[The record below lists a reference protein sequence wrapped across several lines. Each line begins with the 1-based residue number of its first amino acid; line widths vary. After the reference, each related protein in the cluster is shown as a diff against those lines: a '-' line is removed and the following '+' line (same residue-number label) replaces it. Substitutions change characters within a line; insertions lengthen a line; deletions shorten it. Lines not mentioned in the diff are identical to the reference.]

1 MATEHLMYLA
11 APGPAEE
18 VAATVLRDGQEGG
31 LIASEVTVASV
42 MGEGIN
48 LGSGLRVRISHVQPD
63 PKDPVVAD
71 MQIVPNTLF
80 YFRLHNLEDRERQ
93 TDEVVWLAL
102 DALIRFPGDAVL
114 TFQLEVIWLLRR
126 GDQLW
131 LHTEPNFWTP
141 ERLQMVPMPYLQ
153 AAMHFP
159 D

>member
-1 MATEHLMYLA
+1 MYLA
-11 APGPAEE
+11 APGRADD
-18 VAATVLRDGQEGG
+18 VATTVLHDAQEGG
-31 LIASEVTVASV
+31 LIARDITIDRV
-42 MGEGIN
+42 MGDGIK
-48 LGSGLRVRISHVQPD
+48 LESGLRLRISSVEPAAD
-63 PKDPVVAD
+63 DPVFED

-80 YFRLHNLEDRERQ
+80 YFRLHNLEDRDRQ

-126 GDQLW
+126 GGQMW

-141 ERLQMVPMPYLQ
+141 ARLQMVPMPYLQ